1 MGLYLELFVED
12 LDALAGTADVE
23 QERGAET
30 VVVGEFV
37 LEVAV
42 QGGVEGRELLGGFV
56 GEQELELPDL
66 FVVLGD
72 LQVELGDLV
81 VELHIYKYNF

>member
-1 MGLYLELFVED
+1 M
-12 LDALAGTADVE
+12 
-23 QERGAET
+23 
-30 VVVGEFV
+30 
-37 LEVAV
+37 

-66 FVVLGD
+66 FVVLRD
-72 LQVELGDLV
+72 LEVELGDLV